1 MYCPKC
7 LKDSLSIHSRGVVR
21 LQFNGKQKDNS
32 QFLFNLKKDKEEDL
46 KNKLRDKIEDFM
58 SWYSQFQNKT
68 PIKNVDVYSMDFI
81 CKTGCTLD
89 VGNRFSLIG
98 IVFEPEDVIEIVK
111 DVAQKYQI
119 PVEENLNSDV

>member
-81 CKTGCTLD
+81 CK
-89 VGNRFSLIG
+89 NRLHLRCWKSLQPLLELFSN
-98 IVFEPEDVIEIVK
+98 PKDVIEIVK

-119 PVEENLNSDV
+119 PVEGKSQF